1 MKFKEVFFVL
11 NPFLTEELHPSETW
25 KVACNEVIDYME
37 SNGFEHK
44 GELRFRSKTPMTKR
58 KAKSIVFK
66 YLSESEW
73 LYPCAEK
80 LNIANAGFEFDMLP
94 LLNLSPEERE
104 EELARLESAFEKEQE
119 AYGPD
124 PDGDEWTEEELDDDL
139 EL

>member
-58 KAKSIVFK
+58 EARCIVFK

-80 LNIANAGFEFDMLP
+80 LDIANAGFEVDMLP
-94 LLNLSPEERE
+94 LLKLSPEEVE
-104 EELARLESAFEKEQE
+104 EEVNRSRI
-119 AYGPD
+119 
-124 PDGDEWTEEELDDDL
+124 
-139 EL
+139 